1 MSGLTL
7 GIRPFAGKSQA
18 AGISKGLRL
27 PRFSPIIS
35 ARMNLYQHLSRVM
48 SRGRD
53 FVPQIDGLRF
63 VAIIGVLAFHVRAIT
78 AWHYGITLESPTG
91 ADGVVNWTFSA
102 GSRGVELFF
111 AISGFILGLPF
122 ARQYFAGGEPV
133 RLKAYYLRR
142 LTRLEPPYLIQ
153 LVFVFFVTWLFLRHQ
168 PSHREL
174 YQQPDWLAQTLR
186 HLGISLFYGS
196 GLLTHA
202 HPQPNIVLWSLEIE
216 VQFYLLA
223 PLLAR
228 VFRISPAPARRL
240 TIISLMLLPSALGQW
255 VAWPAVSEW
264 TLLGKLPFF
273 MAGFLFCDLFL
284 SGHVQTERRSHLW
297 DGLFFGSA
305 MVVVGLAGL
314 GLDYPFLP
322 WLALLVFVASFRGK
336 LASWLLSRP
345 LLTTIGGMCYT
356 IYMYHWLMIS
366 GLIRLTIYCS
376 TRIFWL
382 DMLIQFVLMSVIII
396 AVCSVLF
403 ALFERPF
410 MQRDWPQRFWA
421 WLTKQNLQ
429 SET

>member
-1 MSGLTL
+1 MK
-7 GIRPFAGKSQA
+7 RFAA
-18 AGISKGLRL
+18 ASKND
-27 PRFSPIIS
+27 STH
-35 ARMNLYQHLSRVM
+35 MNLYAHLSRVM
-48 SRGRD
+48 TRGRD

-63 VAIIGVLAFHVRAIT
+63 LAIIGVLAFHVRAIT

-91 ADGVVNWTFSA
+91 ADGVVNWTFGA

-111 AISGFILGLPF
+111 CLSGFILGLPF
-122 ARQYFAGGEPV
+122 ARQYFGDGEPV

-153 LVFVFFVTWLFLRHQ
+153 LGFVFLVTWLFLRHQ

-174 YQQPDWLAQTLR
+174 YHQPDWLAQTLR

-196 GLLTHA
+196 GLLTLA

-228 VFRISPAPARRL
+228 VFQISPAPARRL
-240 TIISLMLLPSALGQW
+240 AIIGLMLLPSALGAW
-255 VAWPAVSEW
+255 VAWPALFEW

-273 MAGFLFCDLFL
+273 MAGFLFCDFFL
-284 SGHVQTERRSHLW
+284 KGHIQTERRNHFW
-297 DGLFFGSA
+297 DVCFFGSA
-305 MVVVGLAGL
+305 VAVVGLAGV
-314 GLDYPFLP
+314 GLDYLFLP
-322 WLALLVFVASFRGK
+322 WLALVVLTASFRGK
-336 LASWLLSRP
+336 LAHGLMGHR

-366 GLIRLTIYCS
+366 GLIRLTIKFS
-376 TRIFWL
+376 THIFWL
-382 DMLIQFVLMSVIII
+382 DLLIQFVLMSVIII
-396 AVCSVLF
+396 TVCSVLF

-421 WLTKQNLQ
+421 WLTSRNRKL
-429 SET
+429 ET

>member
-1 MSGLTL
+1 MK
-7 GIRPFAGKSQA
+7 RFAA
-18 AGISKGLRL
+18 ASEND
-27 PRFSPIIS
+27 ST
-35 ARMNLYQHLSRVM
+35 RMNLYSHLSRVM
-48 SRGRD
+48 TRGRD

-63 VAIIGVLAFHVRAIT
+63 VAIISVLAYHVHAII
-78 AWHYGITLESPTG
+78 AWHYGVSDTPTST
-91 ADGVVNWTFSA
+91 DGLVNWTFGA
-102 GSRGVELFF
+102 GCKGVELFF

-122 ARQYFAGGEPV
+122 ARQYFGGGEPV
-133 RLKAYYLRR
+133 RLQAYYLRR

-174 YQQPDWLAQTLR
+174 YHQPDWLAQTLR
-186 HLGISLFYGS
+186 HLGLSLFYGS

-228 VFRISPAPARRL
+228 VFQISPAPARRL
-240 TIISLMLLPSALGQW
+240 AIIGLMILPEALGQW
-255 VAWPAVSEW
+255 VDWPVLFGW
-264 TLLGKLPFF
+264 TLLGKLQFF

-284 SGHVQTERRSHLW
+284 TGRVSIERQNYVWDWLFLTASG
-297 DGLFFGSA
+297 A
-305 MVVVGLAGL
+305 VVGLSGL
-314 GLDYPFLP
+314 RLEYPFLP
-322 WLALLVFVASFRGK
+322 WLWLVMFAAAFRGK
-336 LASWLLSRP
+336 ITHWLLGHR

-366 GLIRLTIYCS
+366 GLIRLTIHCS
-376 TRIFWL
+376 SHIFWL
-382 DMLIQFVLMSVIII
+382 DLLIQFVLMSVIII

-403 ALFERPF
+403 VLFERPF
-410 MQRDWPQRFWA
+410 MKRDWPPRFWA
-421 WLTKQNLQ
+421 WLTKQNLK